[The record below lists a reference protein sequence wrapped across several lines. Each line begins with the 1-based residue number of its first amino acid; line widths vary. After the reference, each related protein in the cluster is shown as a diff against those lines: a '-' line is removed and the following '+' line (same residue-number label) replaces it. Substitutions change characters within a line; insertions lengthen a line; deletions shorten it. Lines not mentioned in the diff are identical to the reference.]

1 MAGAFTSVT
10 PATPD
15 LLVVGAGA
23 AGVSAALW
31 ARSLQLDVQLIEGGP
46 RPGGQLHDI
55 HFEPDNVALAAAGQ
69 GAALAARLA
78 EQLARAGIAP
88 ACDTVA
94 IGIGDEDGRPCVR
107 TSDGG
112 RLRAEALLVA
122 TGARKRRLGVPG
134 ERELEGRGV
143 STSATRDRA
152 QLAGRRVAVA
162 GGGDAAYENALLL
175 ARAAC
180 DVVLLVRD
188 APRARAEFQRAAEA
202 EPRIAVR
209 HDTQVTAALGTG
221 RLEAVRIESA
231 GRREDL
237 AVDALVVKVGIMPNS
252 EWCAGALALD
262 PAGHVEVDATLRTSR
277 PRVWAAGDVTGP
289 NRPSLAVAIGQAAE
303 AVDAIR
309 RELRGD

>member
-1 MAGAFTSVT
+1 MS

-31 ARSLQLDVQLIEGGP
+31 ARSLQLGVRLIESG
-46 RPGGQLHDI
+46 RHPGGQLHDI
-55 HFEPDNVALAAAGQ
+55 HFEPDNVALAAAGA

-78 EQLARAGIAP
+78 QQLARAGIAP

-94 IGIGDEDGRPCVR
+94 IGVEGDGRPCVR

-112 RLRAEALLVA
+112 RLEAEALLVA

-175 ARAAC
+175 ALAAC
-180 DVVLLVRD
+180 DVVLVVRD
-188 APRARAEFQRAAEA
+188 APRARAEFQRAVEA
-202 EPRIAVR
+202 ERRIVVR
-209 HDTQVTAALGTG
+209 HDTSVVAVLGTEW
-221 RLEAVRIESA
+221 LEAVRVES
-231 GRREDL
+231 GGQREDL
-237 AVDALVVKVGIMPNS
+237 AVDALVVKVGMVPNT
-252 EWCAGALALD
+252 EWCAGALDLD
-262 PAGHVEVDATLRTSR
+262 AAGYVKVDAMQRASR
-277 PRVWAAGDVTGP
+277 ARVWAAGDVTGP
-289 NRPSLAVAIGQAAE
+289 QRPSLALAIGQAAE